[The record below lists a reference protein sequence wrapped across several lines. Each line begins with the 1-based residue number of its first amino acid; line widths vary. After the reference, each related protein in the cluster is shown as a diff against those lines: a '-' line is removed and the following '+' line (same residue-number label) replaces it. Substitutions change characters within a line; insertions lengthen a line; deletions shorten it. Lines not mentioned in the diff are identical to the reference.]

1 MISLCLPFPPSAN
14 RYWRVDKRGFV
25 YTSEQA
31 LDYRDMVAGA
41 MMGAGY
47 TKMAGQLAVCIELA
61 PPDRRRWDL
70 DNRIKQ
76 LLDALQKAG
85 AYDDDGQIVRIQATK
100 LPPVRGGLCIVTIME
115 AGQCLS

>member
-1 MISLCLPFPPSAN
+1 MISLRLPLPPSSN
-14 RYWRVDKRGFV
+14 RYWRVARGRV
-25 YTSEQA
+25 YTSKDA

-41 MMGAGY
+41 MMVAGSA
-47 TKMAGQLAVCIELA
+47 KMDGQLAICIEFA
-61 PPDRRRWDL
+61 QTDRRRWDL

-85 AYDDDGQIVRIQATK
+85 AYDDDGQIVQIQATK
-100 LPPVRGGLCIVTIME
+100 LPPVRGGLCIVTITE